1 MPNCVV
7 KKYRFMKQFINT
19 HMAKV
24 GYAVLISIVFLSCGS
39 KKMPVSPLTYNQIAR
54 KVCKADTTQS
64 YAVYLPTTY
73 TNQKKWPVIY
83 LFDSHGGGQFAV
95 EHFKEAAERFG
106 YVVVGSNNSKNGL
119 QTLDHTLDIMT
130 DDAKTEYSLDV
141 NRQYAAGFS
150 GGGRVALYLATKTG
164 KIKGIITCGAG
175 IPGFNPQTA
184 AGKFDVFGIAGRE
197 DFNYDEVM
205 AIGQQFDKTDWR
217 YTTEGFDGGHEWP
230 PVHLFN
236 KALLWFQFNAMRD
249 GLITKNEPLI
259 EEEFDSTMFRVKD
272 ELGKK
277 HYSAAANECQEGI
290 ADFDGITNIKK
301 LHKKLLS
308 IQEMNGYTAEKQKET
323 QLKYGEDQ
331 LRSDFIDAF
340 STHDAEW
347 WTDALEGLSTRIES
361 EQDLAT
367 KQMLKRVKGFLGII
381 CYTFT
386 SSAVKEK
393 NEENLEKFIKIY
405 QIVEPQ
411 NPDSYFYKAQ
421 LMEMQDQPEEAA
433 LALHKAIK
441 LGYTDMG
448 KIQATFSKKVLQL
461 GNF

>member
-1 MPNCVV
+1 
-7 KKYRFMKQFINT
+7 
-19 HMAKV
+19 
-24 GYAVLISIVFLSCGS
+24 
-39 KKMPVSPLTYNQIAR
+39 MPVTAVTYNQITQ

-64 YAVYLPTTY
+64 YAVYLPTAY

-106 YVVVGSNNSKNGL
+106 YVVIGSNNSKNGL
-119 QTLDHTLDIMT
+119 QTLDHTLDVMLN
-130 DDAKTEYSLDV
+130 DAQAQYALDL

-175 IPGFNPQTA
+175 LPGFNPQTA

-205 AIGQQFDKTDWR
+205 AIAQQFDKTDWP
-217 YTTEGFDGGHEWP
+217 YMTEGFDGGHEWP
-230 PVHLFN
+230 PVHLFT

-259 EEEFDSTMFRVKD
+259 EQEFDSTMFRIKD
-272 ELGKK
+272 ELNKK
-277 HYSAAANECQEGI
+277 HYSAATNECKEGI
-290 ADFDGITNIKK
+290 ADFDGLTNIKK

-308 IQEMNGYTAEKQKET
+308 IQDKKEYIAEKQKEA

-340 STHDAEW
+340 STHDIDW
-347 WTDALEGLSTRIES
+347 WTEALENLSNKIES
-361 EQDLAT
+361 EPDLPT

-381 CYTFT
+381 CYSFT
-386 SSAVKEK
+386 ASAVKEK

-405 QIVEPQ
+405 QIAEPQ

-421 LMEMQDQPEEAA
+421 LMEMQDNPEEAA
-433 LALHKAIK
+433 LALRKAMK
-441 LGYTDMG
+441 LGFTDMG
-448 KIQATFSKKVLQL
+448 KIKATFSKKVLQL
-461 GNF
+461 GQF